1 MSIFEH
7 RLLFVVG
14 KGGVGKTTVS
24 AALGIAA
31 KRLNKTVLLIE
42 VGDADS
48 MGQIFD
54 YGSFPEKP
62 AQIQPNLWGVRI
74 NPKSVLKEYIKLHI
88 NIPFIANRIIKSK
101 IFDYIIAATP
111 GLKEVMTLGQIW
123 RWEQDK
129 TFDNCPH
136 FDLIIVDAPATGHG
150 VSLLILPQT
159 LINML
164 AVGPIVEQTRVVH
177 SLLVDPV
184 KTGLTLVTLPEELP
198 VNESLEFKQIAHEKL
213 HMPVQTTFINS
224 VYPDSFTTSDA
235 KAITKKINEIEK
247 TKHLEKFIPFF
258 KLAKSTI
265 SRRQLQQHHIDR
277 MYKSKNSNETIIELP
292 FVFSHRLSVRDIYPL
307 VDILLKHNIKQA
319 ENND

>member
-31 KRLNKTVLLIE
+31 QRLNKTILLVE

-48 MGQIFD
+48 LGQIFD
-54 YGSFPEKP
+54 SGSFPETP
-62 AQIQPNLWGVRI
+62 AQIKSNLWGVRI
-74 NPKSVLKEYIKLHI
+74 NPKSVLKEYIKLHV
-88 NIPFIANRIIKSK
+88 NIPFIANRITKSK

-129 TFDNCPH
+129 TYDNTPH

-164 AVGPIVEQTRVVH
+164 GVGPIVEQTKIVH
-177 SLLVDPV
+177 QLLVDPV
-184 KTGLTLVTLPEELP
+184 KTALLLVTLPEELP
-198 VNESLEFKQIAHEKL
+198 VNESLEFKKIAREKI
-213 HMPVQTTFINS
+213 HMNVQASYINA
-224 VYPDSFTTSDA
+224 VYPNDFSNSDA
-235 KAITKKINEIEK
+235 KAIQKKLDEIE
-247 TKHLEKFIPFF
+247 TQTHLKKLKPFF
-258 KLAKSTI
+258 ELAQSTI
-265 SRRQLQQHHIDR
+265 SRRQLQQTYIDR
-277 MYKSKNSNETIIELP
+277 MYDHKGVKESIIELP
-292 FVFSHRLSVRDIYPL
+292 FVFSHRLSVRDIEPL
-307 VDILLKHNIKQA
+307 VDILLIDHEKQA
-319 ENND
+319 KSL